1 MNKTNDFKY
10 NLPAYS
16 DPVDIEDLNDN
27 FRGIDDALMAG
38 LCKKDYTG
46 NNMGSSDPSARKY
59 AWAPWF
65 EIVNDNEFDVV
76 VTDRNAP
83 VESEEATIN
92 IAAGQTFRKYING
105 RYYMNFYV
113 QDQYD
118 VTFKWFTNAETYINE
133 SGGGGGGTGTVTSVS
148 VQGGSGSHLTGSGN
162 PIETSGTITIN
173 VDEGYS
179 IPSDNEQTAWDR
191 KAADLKFEINSSTF
205 VITAQLK
212 DSSGNLIGNERTIDL
227 PLESVVVSGDYDEQ
241 TKKVIL
247 TLQNGSTIEFSVA
260 DLVSGLQTELNSN
273 NKLNPDYIAYDVSH
287 RAVSDTEKGTW
298 NGKQNAISDLETI
311 RSGAAAGA
319 TAVQPSAMQTA
330 LAGKQDSLDQ
340 TQLAAVNSGIN
351 STKVAQIETNK
362 TNVLYAVHK
371 VGKNDFNF
379 PVFAK
384 ECEVSNGTKVI
395 TDESIKLT
403 ATSADC
409 FTIPE
414 YNTNIK
420 QYPKE
425 ALIPVNS
432 GEKIVF
438 SWVYTPHNSQ
448 TNDRVGIFGNG
459 TYDQG
464 KYLTAPANDGLL
476 EYTVPSDVTYVTVR
490 VGVATSGNSA
500 TYSEM
505 MVSKKT
511 AYDADPTYQMYSL
524 PNHDLTR
531 LEAEDRAALV
541 EVVDSGAKNLL
552 QNKAESK
559 TQNNVTFTVNSIG
572 EVSVSTTG
580 AASANTTL
588 SLTGAYIP
596 NIFKGN
602 IISGVPASTTSST
615 ICMYVAYS
623 SNGSSEAKAIYVNA
637 ATNPTHEILD
647 YPYIQ
652 IFAFIYSGVTVSTA
666 LKFQPM
672 ICTLADWKV
681 SQKFVPYRPD
691 YDAIATRSG
700 VITKLQA
707 IGTDWTL
714 IDLTFTGTAAY
725 VYTLSAVVNAS
736 GNFPTGIAISTS
748 NNASDFL
755 SDRNLI
761 CKNDE
766 SPRTTR
772 MMSCS
777 ALDVPYATTTYYV
790 WAKLLTQSTNYVSLT
805 YQRER
810 R

>member
-179 IPSDNEQTAWDR
+179 IPSDNEQTAWDS

-212 DSSGNLIGNERTIDL
+212 DASGNLIGNERTIDL

-247 TLQNGSTIEFSVA
+247 TLQNGSTIDFSVA

-273 NKLNPDYIAYDVSH
+273 NKLNPDYIAYDASH

-298 NGKQNAISDLETI
+298 DAKQNAISDLETI

-330 LAGKQDSLDQ
+330 LSTKQDSLDN

-351 STKVAQIETNK
+351 STKVAQISTNQ
-362 TNVLYAVHK
+362 TNILYGLNTCVK
-371 VGKNDFNF
+371 NLLIIKSTFTNNGLTSVQQPDGYTVKITGTPTGGKSI
-379 PVFAK
+379 AWS
-384 ECEVSNGTKVI
+384 EVIKITESGTYK
-395 TDESIKLT
+395 IKLT
-403 ATSADC
+403 LSGTGASCYLYDVTTS
-409 FTIPE
+409 TTVRE
-414 YNTNIK
+414 YYSSN
-420 QYPKE
+420 
-425 ALIPVNS
+425 
-432 GEKIVF
+432 
-438 SWVYTPHNSQ
+438 
-448 TNDRVGIFGNG
+448 
-459 TYDQG
+459 TYDAT
-464 KYLTAPANDGLL
+464 LTANH
-476 EYTVPSDVTYVTVR
+476 EYAMY
-490 VGVATSGNSA
+490 
-500 TYSEM
+500 TYST
-505 MVSKKT
+505 T
-511 AYDADPTYQMYSL
+511 AVDATISAMICTEAAYAQSPDYMPPTL
-524 PNHDLTR
+524 PNSDLTR
-531 LEAEDRAALV
+531 LEAEDRASLA
-541 EVVDSGAKNLL
+541 EVVDSGAKNIVRLVTPYGPGL
-552 QNKAESK
+552 A
-559 TQNNVTFTVNSIG
+559 NNPNLSVTVDK
-572 EVSVSTTG
+572 STG
-580 AASANTTL
+580 
-588 SLTGAYIP
+588 I
-596 NIFKGN
+596 
-602 IISGVPASTTSST
+602 
-615 ICMYVAYS
+615 
-623 SNGSSEAKAIYVNA
+623 
-637 ATNPTHEILD
+637 
-647 YPYIQ
+647 
-652 IFAFIYSGVTVSTA
+652 VTVSGSTTA
-666 LKFQPM
+666 SGLIYISEEMSNIKGYVLSGKQQLTEDYYHQVYTVVGASGMGNDRGNGAIISDNAVCRDCIFVFAGKTINATIKPM

-681 SQKFVPYRPD
+681 SQRYVPYRPNWD
-691 YDAIATRSG
+691 FVYNIAKSGGFMDASHGSFVQNA
-700 VITKLQA
+700 
-707 IGTDWTL
+707 
-714 IDLTFTGTAAY
+714 DL
-725 VYTLSAVVNAS
+725 N
-736 GNFPTGIAISTS
+736 AISESCVRLYHSPS
-748 NNASDFL
+748 NSPTTATYILVKTYMLDSTTGMQEATAFASPVKSYTRVKMASTWGSWVETTNA
-755 SDRNLI
+755 
-761 CKNDE
+761 
-766 SPRTTR
+766 
-772 MMSCS
+772 
-777 ALDVPYATTTYYV
+777 
-790 WAKLLTQSTNYVSLT
+790 
-805 YQRER
+805 
-810 R
+810 